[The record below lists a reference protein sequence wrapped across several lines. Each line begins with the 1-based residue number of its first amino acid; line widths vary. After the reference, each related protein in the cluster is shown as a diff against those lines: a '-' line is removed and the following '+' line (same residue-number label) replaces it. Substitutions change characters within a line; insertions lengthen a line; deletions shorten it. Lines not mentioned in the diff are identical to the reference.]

1 MNVWNR
7 LKPEERARVKRLVI
21 VGAPGIM
28 EATFPGAAEVVIQ
41 PDPPEGHMEAPR
53 ALLNS
58 TR

>member
-1 MNVWNR
+1 MNVWNQ
-7 LKPEERARVKRLVI
+7 LKSEERERIKRLVI
-21 VGAPGIM
+21 VGAPGIT

-53 ALLNS
+53 ALLKA